1 MRLIFRVIVDIVAQP
16 LVNFNLFMHIQPG
29 LFFGEIQFE
38 KTAGIRGGR
47 RAGGA
52 KKFLTIA
59 GGAPII
65 LVSKSGKAH
74 PI

>member
-1 MRLIFRVIVDIVAQP
+1 
-16 LVNFNLFMHIQPG
+16 MHIQPG

-38 KTAGIRGGR
+38 KPAGIRGAG